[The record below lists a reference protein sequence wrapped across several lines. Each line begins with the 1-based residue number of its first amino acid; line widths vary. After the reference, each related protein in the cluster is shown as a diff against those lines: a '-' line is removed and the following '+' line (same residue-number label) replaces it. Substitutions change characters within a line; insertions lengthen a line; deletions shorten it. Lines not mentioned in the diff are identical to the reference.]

1 VPVPEVPELV
11 VPEVPL
17 PEVPVL
23 EVPEPEVPLPEVLL
37 PEVGVLEPLALPQL
51 PELPVVPVMPE
62 PTVPWLA
69 APALVVPL
77 DDELPV
83 ALVSEVL
90 DVPLVELQAAR
101 LMAIRPAINALW
113 YVFMFFSFVCV
124 GDLTMGLRVGV

>member
-1 VPVPEVPELV
+1 MPDVPELV
-11 VPEVPL
+11 VPEVPV
-17 PEVPVL
+17 PEVPEL
-23 EVPEPEVPLPEVLL
+23 DVPLPEVLL
-37 PEVGVLEPLALPQL
+37 PEVLLPEAGVLEPLALPQA

-69 APALVVPL
+69 APALVLPL
-77 DDELPV
+77 DEELPL

-90 DVPLVELQAAR
+90 EVLLVELQAAR

-124 GDLTMGLRVGV
+124 GDLTMGLRLGV